1 MKFRFAPIALLAV
14 AAALGGC
21 AATVTHNAS
30 APGATKV
37 QVPAAS
43 SSEIVINVNGSE
55 TARSGKD
62 WAGFRQEIINAITAE
77 ASAAS
82 IRYKAQD
89 GAVKAEG
96 KPGTLVA
103 VDVIDYHWVST
114 GARFGLGVFT
124 GNAYLN
130 AKVRYLDLATGA
142 TFGEETID
150 TSSSAWQGIFAPMT
164 DKQLAAVAKE
174 VVGQVHH

>member
-1 MKFRFAPIALLAV
+1 MKFRFVRIALLAA

-21 AATVTHNAS
+21 AATVTHNAN
-30 APGATKV
+30 APGAARI
-37 QVPAAS
+37 QVPGPS
-43 SSEIVINVNGSE
+43 SSEIVVNVTGSDA
-55 TARSGKD
+55 ARGSKD
-62 WAGFRQEIINAITAE
+62 WAGFRQEFINAITAE

-89 GAVKAEG
+89 GEPKAEG

-103 VDVIDYHWVST
+103 IDVIDYHWVST
-114 GARFGLGVFT
+114 GARFGLGVMT

-130 AKVRYLDLATGA
+130 AKVRYLDLATGKS
-142 TFGEETID
+142 FGEETID

-164 DKQLAAVAKE
+164 DKQLAAAAKE
-174 VVGQVHH
+174 IVGQVHH